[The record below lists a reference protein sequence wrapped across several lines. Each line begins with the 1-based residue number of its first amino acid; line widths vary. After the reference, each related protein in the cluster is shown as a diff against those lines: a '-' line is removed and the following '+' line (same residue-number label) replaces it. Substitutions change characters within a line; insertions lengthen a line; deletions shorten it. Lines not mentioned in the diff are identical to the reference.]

1 MVLDSSSLNK
11 ISLLFEG
18 FLAMIVM
25 SYVLD
30 FIIIIIPIFMSR
42 DTRARG
48 GELER
53 VRRAHVASSAQELR
67 AIMGRNTR
75 NNTHFCVFIT

>member
-30 FIIIIIPIFMSR
+30 FIISNYQTYFLILIEAGDDSVGDRPHVFQMY
-42 DTRARG
+42 DRG
-48 GELER
+48 EG
-53 VRRAHVASSAQELR
+53 
-67 AIMGRNTR
+67 
-75 NNTHFCVFIT
+75 